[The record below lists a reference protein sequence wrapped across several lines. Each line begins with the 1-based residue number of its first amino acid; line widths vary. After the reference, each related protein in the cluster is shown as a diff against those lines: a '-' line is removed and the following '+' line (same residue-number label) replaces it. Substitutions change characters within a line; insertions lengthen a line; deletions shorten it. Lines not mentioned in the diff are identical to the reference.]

1 MLSHLRFH
9 RRGPS
14 NPTSPNPDS
23 NASWDVQPM
32 QLVPDDSSVPA
43 PDIRPRSAI
52 SPPQS
57 QQGPARSQS
66 PPLTSPAPP
75 PQPQQAPPPPPSQA
89 PPSLPP
95 IARVASVSE
104 TEYSASE
111 YSVYVGDPESHHSR
125 EEPRVPA
132 RSPYTE
138 QSSFLGGLKYRR
150 EQDAAA
156 AAAVTSPRAGPSER
170 SPSYSLDS
178 RNSSRPNIASVA
190 TSPQGRPPLR
200 SSNVGSSFV
209 SPTDLQHNTD
219 NTGKRPPG
227 ARMKTEPAPMVN
239 PNVAPG
245 PPKGRK
251 SLPFLK
257 NPMSTLL
264 ARRKTSQ
271 NIPDLSLSLLNDRG
285 KTSYEPIR
293 GTKVHDFSA
302 PRPKKPV
309 SSNVSPLPPTEQT
322 VPEAIPPPSKEDLSP
337 PQRPAPP
344 VPPKDDRE
352 LSGRSASVQ
361 SRRPVS
367 VDGAAAM
374 QGESASRSASAARR
388 ITLMDTQM
396 RRKSSVPS
404 SISTLSRNLSGM
416 SGKDVLSALPRHM
429 KSTSSRFS
437 FDMMGAANAEKLLEE
452 RHRQREQDKQPD
464 VPGHRDSRYDEFDED
479 PFEYD
484 DLDYDDGLEERIPG
498 VNADYDEEEQDIYE
512 EPVEEYD
519 PDNDQE
525 NFAGFV
531 FQRSNPHSN
540 LASPQDALM
549 ATTPRDAEG
558 NVIGFAMT
566 QGTPDI
572 NNNRLSQISVQAP
585 EPSHPHSPVSQALL
599 SGDSPT
605 GLGIQ
610 GLDAAI
616 HDSNRSSPQ
625 ENQPKENSAPAPLQP
640 DDELYFG
647 GAGLEGEGDG
657 IAIDEALFDLED
669 TDQYGRPLA
678 GVFASALARRQA
690 AEEQAKRESDDV
702 TSRLSGA
709 SAVTQSTTHTSLS
722 VVPNQEP
729 SPADN
734 HPADDEKSSLNG
746 LEQEEPVPECSTTA
760 ETDNMAAYQ
769 AALAAAA
776 HKAAASGKFRRDSD
790 PPLPTDV
797 TITSPT
803 TSGSDHD
810 NGYIDSFDD
819 YEFDDGFDDGFGNG
833 LDDYEM
839 DDDAIIAEANASAL
853 AYDSD
858 GWYGQEFG
866 FYAAPAQPIPHR
878 NTNPGSDTDPF
889 YGGFF
894 GSNHG
899 LTRSKSG
906 HLIAREPNLTPI
918 TERSEYSNRNSIM
931 SLMSP
936 NSTTARELSSLQSP
950 GLAQLAMMADDDNM
964 SLSALLR
971 LRSKAW
977 GDSQAS
983 LVSSREGSPSDRNND
998 ISSPWSPEG
1007 REQIPG
1013 GHDMYGRKNS
1023 AFSIWSQSAES
1034 GAASGSGSPTLTMS
1048 IPALPHNSAVPPL
1061 PLLNTAALGTSPNPN
1076 PATVASPTIPS
1087 AIPQPLF
1094 SPPPIPTQPVQP
1106 MTFPPVLEDEEADDD
1121 DAAEEQAFDNP
1132 VSPVSVILSPKPG
1145 VPSQQRP
1152 GMGHRQ
1158 KGSADSISYV
1168 KEEGDVPGGG
1178 EPRWVLERRRTA
1190 ESGEI
1195 EVLEREVVEG
1205 GRI

>member
-14 NPTSPNPDS
+14 NPTSPNPD
-23 NASWDVQPM
+23 NAAWDAASHQPA
-32 QLVPDDSSVPA
+32 QLVSDDSSVPA
-43 PDIRPRSAI
+43 PDIRPRSAT
-52 SPPQS
+52 SVPQS
-57 QQGPARSQS
+57 QSQARPQS
-66 PPLTSPAPP
+66 PPFTSPPPP
-75 PQPQQAPPPPPSQA
+75 PQPQQAPPPPPPSQA

-95 IARVASVSE
+95 IARVASVD

-111 YSVYVGDPESHHSR
+111 YSIYTGDPEPLPR
-125 EEPRVPA
+125 EEPRQPA
-132 RSPYTE
+132 RSPYSETTG
-138 QSSFLGGLKYRR
+138 FLGGLKYRR

-156 AAAVTSPRAGPSER
+156 AAAATSPRAGPSER
-170 SPSYSLDS
+170 SPSYSLDN
-178 RNSSRPNIASVA
+178 RNSSSRPNIASIV
-190 TSPQGRPPLR
+190 TSPPALAKQPLK
-200 SSNVGSSFV
+200 SNNLGSSFV
-209 SPTDLQHNTD
+209 SPTDLQHSS

-227 ARMKTEPAPMVN
+227 TRMMTEPPMLSQT
-239 PNVAPG
+239 PAQD

-264 ARRKTSQ
+264 MRRKTSQ
-271 NIPDLSLSLLNDRG
+271 NIPDLSLSLLDGRG
-285 KTSYEPIR
+285 GTSYEPIR

-302 PRPKKPV
+302 PRPKRPV
-309 SSNVSPLPPTEQT
+309 SSSVSPMPPTEQT
-322 VPEAIPPPSKEDLSP
+322 VPEALPPTKDDPLP
-337 PQRPAPP
+337 PQRAAPP
-344 VPPKDDRE
+344 VPPKDARE
-352 LSGRSASVQ
+352 QSGRSSASLR
-361 SRRPVS
+361 SRRTLS
-367 VDGAAAM
+367 VDGAAVV
-374 QGESASRSASAARR
+374 QGESISNPVSASASRR
-388 ITLMDTQM
+388 ITLMDPQV
-396 RRKSSVPS
+396 RRNSSIPS
-404 SISTLSRNLSGM
+404 SISTLSRNMSGM
-416 SGKDVLSALPRHM
+416 SNKEVLSALPKHM

-452 RHRQREQDKQPD
+452 RHRQREQDKQPEI
-464 VPGHRDSRYDEFDED
+464 PAHRDSRYDDFDDD

-484 DLDYDDGLEERIPG
+484 DMFDDDGLEERIPG
-498 VNADYDEEEQDIYE
+498 VNADYDEEEEDIYE
-512 EPVEEYD
+512 EPISEYD

-531 FQRSNPHSN
+531 FQRSNPHST
-540 LASPQDALM
+540 LQSPQDAMM
-549 ATTPRDAEG
+549 ATTPRDTEG
-558 NVIGFAMT
+558 NIIGFAMT
-566 QGTPDI
+566 QGTPDA
-572 NNNRLSQISVQAP
+572 NRLSQLSLQDP
-585 EPSHPHSPVSQALL
+585 QLSQPHSPVSQALR

-616 HDSNRSSPQ
+616 HDSDQSSPQ
-625 ENQPKENSAPAPLQP
+625 QNQPKDTALPAHLNP

-678 GVFASALARRQA
+678 GVFAQALARRRA
-690 AEEQAKRESDDV
+690 AEEEEEAKKRESDDV

-709 SAVTQSTTHTSLS
+709 TAITQSTAHTSMS
-722 VVPNQEP
+722 VVPNQKP
-729 SPADN
+729 MPVDTQ
-734 HPADDEKSSLNG
+734 PDQDKSSLDG
-746 LEQEEPVPECSTTA
+746 LEQPEQPKPTEPGCDTA

-776 HKAAASGKFRRDSD
+776 YKAAASGKFRRDSD

-803 TSGSDHD
+803 TSGSDQS
-810 NGYIDSFDD
+810 NANIDSFDD
-819 YEFDDGFDDGFGNG
+819 YEFDDGFDDGYDDGFGNG
-833 LDDYEM
+833 LDDYEL

-853 AYDSD
+853 AHDSD

-866 FYAAPAQPIPHR
+866 FYATPAQPIPLR
-878 NTNPGSDTDPF
+878 NTNAGSDPNPF

-899 LTRSKSG
+899 LARSKSG
-906 HLIAREPNLTPI
+906 HLISREPNLTPI

-936 NSTTARELSSLQSP
+936 NSTAGRELSSLQSP

-964 SLSALLR
+964 SLSALLQ

-977 GDSQAS
+977 A
-983 LVSSREGSPSDRNND
+983 
-998 ISSPWSPEG
+998 PWSPEG
-1007 REQIPG
+1007 REPIG
-1013 GHDMYGRKNS
+1013 NDMYGRKNS
-1023 AFSIWSQSAES
+1023 AFSLWSQSAES

-1048 IPALPHNSAVPPL
+1048 IPTFPNNSVPPL
-1061 PLLNTAALGTSPNPN
+1061 PPNAAAVGNPN
-1076 PATVASPTIPS
+1076 NPAGSAPS
-1087 AIPQPLF
+1087 AIPAPLF
-1094 SPPPIPTQPVQP
+1094 SPPPIP
-1106 MTFPPVLEDEEADDD
+1106 MTFPPVLEDEEVDDGVETD
-1121 DAAEEQAFDNP
+1121 DTASAVLQP
-1132 VSPVSVILSPKPG
+1132 SPVLTSSADMSWASPTFG
-1145 VPSQQRP
+1145 VPSQTRP
-1152 GMGHRQ
+1152 GMGHRH
-1158 KGSADSISYV
+1158 KGSADSVSYRQ
-1168 KEEGDVPGGG
+1168 EQDGG
-1178 EPRWVLERRRTA
+1178 ESRWVVERRRTA

>member
-23 NASWDVQPM
+23 NASWDVQPP

-43 PDIRPRSAI
+43 PGIRPRSAT

-66 PPLTSPAPP
+66 PPLTSPPPP
-75 PQPQQAPPPPPSQA
+75 PQPQGAPPPPPSQA

-132 RSPYTE
+132 QSPYTE
-138 QSSFLGGLKYRR
+138 QTSFLGGLKYRR
-150 EQDAAA
+150 EQDAA

-178 RNSSRPNIASVA
+178 RNSSRPNIASVV
-190 TSPQGRPPLR
+190 TSPPAGRPPLR

-209 SPTDLQHNTD
+209 SPTDLQHSTNN

-227 ARMKTEPAPMVN
+227 ARVKTEPAPMAN
-239 PNVAPG
+239 QNVASD

-264 ARRKTSQ
+264 MRRKTSQ

-309 SSNVSPLPPTEQT
+309 SNSVSPMPPTEQT
-322 VPEAIPPPSKEDLSP
+322 VPEAIPP

-352 LSGRSASVQ
+352 LSGRSSASIQ

-367 VDGAAAM
+367 VDGAVAM
-374 QGESASRSASAARR
+374 QGESAPRSASAARR
-388 ITLMDTQM
+388 VTLMDTQM
-396 RRKSSVPS
+396 KRKSSVPS

-498 VNADYDEEEQDIYE
+498 VNADYDEEEEDMYE
-512 EPVEEYD
+512 EPVKEYD

-540 LASPQDALM
+540 LASPQDAMM

-572 NNNRLSQISVQAP
+572 NNRLSQISIQAP
-585 EPSHPHSPVSQALL
+585 EPSHPNSPVSQALL

-625 ENQPKENSAPAPLQP
+625 ENQPKDKPAPAPLQP

-669 TDQYGRPLA
+669 TDRYGRPLA

-702 TSRLSGA
+702 TSRLSGP
-709 SAVTQSTTHTSLS
+709 SAITQSTAHTSLS

-729 SPADN
+729 LPVGSHQP
-734 HPADDEKSSLNG
+734 DDEKSSPNNG
-746 LEQEEPVPECSTTA
+746 LEQPQPECSTTT

-803 TSGSDHD
+803 TSGSDQS
-810 NGYIDSFDD
+810 NAYIDSFDD
-819 YEFDDGFDDGFGNG
+819 YEFDDGFDDGFGDG
-833 LDDYEM
+833 LDDYEL

-853 AYDSD
+853 AHDSD

-878 NTNPGSDTDPF
+878 NTNQGSDTDPF

-899 LTRSKSG
+899 LARSKSG
-906 HLIAREPNLTPI
+906 HLISREPNLTPI

-998 ISSPWSPEG
+998 IASPWSPEG
-1007 REQIPG
+1007 RDPMPG
-1013 GHDMYGRKNS
+1013 GGYDMYGRKNS
-1023 AFSIWSQSAES
+1023 AFSVWSQSAES

-1048 IPALPHNSAVPPL
+1048 IPALPHNSAVPSLPPL
-1061 PLLNTAALGTSPNPN
+1061 NPV
-1076 PATVASPTIPS
+1076 AMASPVPS

-1094 SPPPIPTQPVQP
+1094 SPPPIPTQPAQP
-1106 MTFPPVLEDEEADDD
+1106 TTFPPVLEDEEADDAEADFD
-1121 DAAEEQAFDNP
+1121 DQASAASA
-1132 VSPVSVILSPKPG
+1132 VLSPHPG
-1145 VPSQQRP
+1145 VPSQQRLP
-1152 GMGHRQ
+1152 GMGHRH

-1168 KEEGDVPGGG
+1168 KEEGDVPGG